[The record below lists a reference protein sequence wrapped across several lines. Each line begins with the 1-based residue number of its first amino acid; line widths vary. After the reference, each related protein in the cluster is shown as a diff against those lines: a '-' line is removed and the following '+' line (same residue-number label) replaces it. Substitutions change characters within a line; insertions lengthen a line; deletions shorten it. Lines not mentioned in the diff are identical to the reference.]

1 MKRSIGRF
9 AIAVAALGLAL
20 AASCSEQEPPKRPS
34 RKPRRPLT
42 RLVTRSAPS
51 AVARVASL
59 PAKDPASA
67 GTTTRRAAATA
78 AAPAT
83 RQAMRRVHLFISGRV
98 QGVGFRAS
106 TRYAALELKVTG
118 WVKNL
123 PDKRVEAVVE
133 GPADK
138 VAALIEY
145 VRKGPPRANVTD
157 VQVAEEKHQG
167 EFDTF
172 EVRF

>member
-1 MKRSIGRF
+1 MNRSIFRF
-9 AIAVAALGLAL
+9 AIVAAALGLGL
-20 AASCSEQEPPKRPS
+20 AAGCSQRDQPKRPS
-34 RKPRRPLT
+34 RKPRRPAT
-42 RLVTRSAPS
+42 RLVTRSA
-51 AVARVASL
+51 AS
-59 PAKDPASA
+59 
-67 GTTTRRAAATA
+67 

-83 RQAMRRVHLFISGRV
+83 TSARPLAPATASAPARRAPATTTRATMRRVHLFISGRV
-98 QGVGFRAS
+98 QGVGFRAF

-123 PDKRVEAVVE
+123 PDKRVEAVIE

-138 VAALIEY
+138 VAALIET

-157 VQVAEEKHQG
+157 VQVIEEKHQG
-167 EFDTF
+167 EFETF